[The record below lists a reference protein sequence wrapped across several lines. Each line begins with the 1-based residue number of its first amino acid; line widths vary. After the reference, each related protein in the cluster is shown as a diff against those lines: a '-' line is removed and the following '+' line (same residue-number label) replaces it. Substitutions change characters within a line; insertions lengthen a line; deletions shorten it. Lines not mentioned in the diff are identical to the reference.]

1 MHSAQLCGEHIAQ
14 RQGMQ
19 AAYSFGMLPPSLRHQ
34 IRRANLGRL
43 LEDERIGG
51 PAQLARLMGKPKL
64 KAHLSNLR
72 SGVRGIGDRLA
83 ASIERAAGVP
93 PGWMDA
99 QHPLAGEAPAAYVL
113 AQPVSQPPSANSL
126 PLLSWEAIVQ
136 GRVPDVFRALLAD
149 DALAPD
155 YPAGTEIV
163 WTKHRRAAP
172 GRLILVQD
180 RHGQVHARQCR
191 QGRSPDQWLAA
202 PINSAYLTFDS
213 AEEGLTL
220 IAVYKGRLEPDD

>member
-1 MHSAQLCGEHIAQ
+1 
-14 RQGMQ
+14 MQ
-19 AAYSFGMLPPSLRHQ
+19 AAYPLGMHPASPRHQ
-34 IRRANLGRL
+34 IRRTNLGRL
-43 LEDERIGG
+43 LDDERIGG
-51 PAQLARLMGKPKL
+51 PAQLARLMGKPTL
-64 KAHLSNLR
+64 KAHLSNLKN
-72 SGVRGIGDRLA
+72 GVRGIGDRLA

-99 QHPLAGEAPAAYVL
+99 QHPIAGEKPAAYAL
-113 AQPVSQPPSANSL
+113 AHPVSHPLSGNGL
-126 PLLSWEAIVQ
+126 PLLPWEAIVQ
-136 GRVPDVFRALLAD
+136 GQVPDVFRAVLTD

-155 YPAGTEIV
+155 FPAGTEIV

-172 GRLILVQD
+172 GRLVLVQD

-191 QGRSPDQWLAA
+191 QGRSPEQWLAA
-202 PINSAYLTFDS
+202 PTNSAYLTFDS